1 MERFRRMKTLQKF
14 AAVHGTFHN
23 HFNQERHLIS
33 RDLYRQRRS
42 AALAEWR
49 AVMGQGQAGL
59 GGIAPNWRP
68 VAVRLTA
75 PRHLHIAL
83 ICWT

>member
-1 MERFRRMKTLQKF
+1 MERFRRMKTRQKL

-33 RDLYRQRRS
+33 RDLYRERRS

-49 AVMGQGQAGL
+49 GVMG
-59 GGIAPNWRP
+59 
-68 VAVRLTA
+68 
-75 PRHLHIAL
+75 
-83 ICWT
+83 